1 MQICNEMHN
10 VLSDLYSFGKIF
22 SDVCLFIFRYVSDE
36 KSFQRCFLA
45 TVFQIRSG
53 YFNIFRCVQKFL
65 FIFRYVSDAK
75 SFQRCFP
82 ATDFQIRSGYFK
94 TFSDWS
100 SQENIF
106 RLVSSLTTYN
116 QIGTTFSDWFADWS
130 SAGNG
135 SPSLL
140 KDGMAWE
147 LGGGVLWGER
157 RAYYGLWGSTRC
169 AEVFQKK

>member
-1 MQICNEMHN
+1 MSIYFQIC
-10 VLSDLYSFGKIF
+10 VWWKIF
-22 SDVCLFIFRYVSDE
+22 SKMFSGHGFSNKEWLFQY
-36 KSFQRCFLA
+36 
-45 TVFQIRSG
+45 FQI
-53 YFNIFRCVQKFL
+53 CVQEFL

-106 RLVSSLTTYN
+106 RLVSSLTTYIQN
-116 QIGTTFSDWFADWS
+116 GTTFSDWFADWS

>member
-1 MQICNEMHN
+1 MSIYFQIC
-10 VLSDLYSFGKIF
+10 VWWKIF
-22 SDVCLFIFRYVSDE
+22 SKMFSGHGFSNKEWLFQY
-36 KSFQRCFLA
+36 
-45 TVFQIRSG
+45 FQI
-53 YFNIFRCVQKFL
+53 CVQEFL